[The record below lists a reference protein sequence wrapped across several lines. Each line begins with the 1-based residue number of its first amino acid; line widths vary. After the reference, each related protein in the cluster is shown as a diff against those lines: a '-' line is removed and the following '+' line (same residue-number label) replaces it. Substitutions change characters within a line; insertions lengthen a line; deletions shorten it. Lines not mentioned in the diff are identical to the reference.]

1 MFSIETRVYRK
12 FVIVEVV
19 VRVGI
24 LGSRFRYWGDEK
36 FLLNCVKSLLMN
48 ELKRR
53 YRNGFE
59 VVVGDEVTGVDKVV
73 YELCRKLNIPVTVV
87 KRECDEPKCLV
98 ARTRKVVELSDAIY
112 AVFPE
117 EEFIS
122 RESCL
127 SIPGFEGKIR
137 RKQFTHLE
145 GIDRYEKPINIEAE
159 GLLSACIQHEVDHL
173 NGVLILDRASRM
185 KKEAYIRLLKITKY
199 KCVTFIKRKSYRDI

>member
-1 MFSIETRVYRK
+1 
-12 FVIVEVV
+12 V

-59 VVVGDEVTGVDKVV
+59 IIVGDEVTGVDRVV

-87 KRECDEPKCLV
+87 KRECNEPKCLV
-98 ARTRKVVELSDAIY
+98 ARTRKVVELSDIVY

-122 RESCL
+122 RGTTYGAIYSYLIKKPTYLWVCFRDGCSSL
-127 SIPGFEGKIR
+127 RVINAVTKLPNNVYLVKTDDPDSLKC
-137 RKQFTHLE
+137 
-145 GIDRYEKPINIEAE
+145 RYNVYLIHF
-159 GLLSACIQHEVDHL
+159 GL
-173 NGVLILDRASRM
+173 
-185 KKEAYIRLLKITKY
+185 
-199 KCVTFIKRKSYRDI
+199 KSYRPIKIVDMCFPAAISDEEYT